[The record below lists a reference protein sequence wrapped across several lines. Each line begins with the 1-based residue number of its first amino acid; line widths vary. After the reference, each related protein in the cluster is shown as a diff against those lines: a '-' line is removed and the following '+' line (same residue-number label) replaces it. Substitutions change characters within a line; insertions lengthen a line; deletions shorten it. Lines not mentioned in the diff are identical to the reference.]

1 MATALI
7 TGATA
12 GLGRAFADKL
22 AAERHD
28 LVLVARDEA
37 RLAKVADEV
46 GTRYGVSCE
55 VLPADL
61 LDDEQRGRVEE
72 RVADSVDVLVNNA
85 GFGQRKAFWDT
96 TVEEQ
101 ERQLD
106 LLVRVVLRLT
116 HAAVG
121 PMMER
126 HAGAI
131 VNVSSTAGFAHRGP
145 YSAHKAWV
153 TNFSEGLAMEL
164 RPHGVRVMALCPGW
178 VRTEFHQRMGADMSS
193 VPSFMWLNAP
203 EVATEAWNDL
213 RKGKSLSIPSVRYKV
228 LIGASKIIPRT
239 VVDRVSK
246 IGLDRMR
253 RTR

>member
-12 GLGRAFADKL
+12 GLGRAFAEKL
-22 AAERHD
+22 AEERHD
-28 LVLVARDEA
+28 LVLVARDEG

-55 VLPADL
+55 VLAADL
-61 LDDEQRGRVEE
+61 LDDDQRGRVEE
-72 RVADSVDVLVNNA
+72 RVADAVDVLVNNA

-106 LLVRVVLRLT
+106 LLVRVVMRLT
-116 HAAVG
+116 HAAVR

-126 HAGAI
+126 RAGAI

-153 TNFSEGLAMEL
+153 TNFSESLAMEL
-164 RPHGVRVMALCPGW
+164 RPRGVRVMALCPGW
-178 VRTEFHQRMGADMSS
+178 VHTEFHERMGADMSS

-203 EVATEAWNDL
+203 EVVDEAWNDL
-213 RKGKSLSIPSVRYKV
+213 RKGKVLSIPSLRYKLLV
-228 LIGASKIIPRT
+228 GAARITPRS
-239 VVDRVSK
+239 VVARVSK
-246 IGLDRMR
+246 TGLDRMR
-253 RTR
+253 RFR

>member
-12 GLGRAFADKL
+12 GLGRAVADKL

-37 RLAKVADEV
+37 RLDKVADEV

-55 VLPADL
+55 VLAADL
-61 LDDEQRGRVEE
+61 LDDEQRNMVEE

-85 GFGQRKAFWDT
+85 GFGQPRAFWDT
-96 TVEEQ
+96 TAEEQ

-116 HAAVG
+116 HAAVR

-153 TNFSEGLAMEL
+153 PNFSEGVAMEL

-178 VRTEFHQRMGADMSS
+178 VHTEFHQRMGVDMSS

-203 EVATEAWNDL
+203 EVAAEAWDDL
-213 RKGKSLSIPSVRYKV
+213 RKGKSLSIPSLRYKL
-228 LIGASKIIPRT
+228 LIGASRVTPSS
-239 VVDRVSK
+239 VVDRVSR
-246 IGLDRMR
+246 IGLARIR
-253 RTR
+253 RSR